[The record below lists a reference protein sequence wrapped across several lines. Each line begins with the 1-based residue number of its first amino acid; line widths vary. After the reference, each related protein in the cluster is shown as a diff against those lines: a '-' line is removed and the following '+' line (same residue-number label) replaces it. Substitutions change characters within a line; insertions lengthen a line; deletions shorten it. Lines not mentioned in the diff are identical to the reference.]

1 MSRTYSMRARMLKIY
16 MRIVSMG
23 WDGMEK
29 REKERGEKHH
39 SEIEKS
45 NMNVTICMHYFY
57 DWCELNNIKICKNTH
72 RRAEPSQNAFPVT
85 TTQHNTKPS
94 HRTSSHAQEKK
105 EKKKKNIVRFPL
117 SKRWAI
123 QHCSKIHANDLPH
136 AHPTLSLRFTNRIIR
151 GDSSNWLP
159 SQLKLIK
166 VKKY

>member
-105 EKKKKNIVRFPL
+105 EKKKKTSWDFPSPKGGRYNIARKYTLTICPMRIPRSRFASL
-117 SKRWAI
+117 IELLEAI
-123 QHCSKIHANDLPH
+123 ARTDY
-136 AHPTLSLRFTNRIIR
+136 HPN
-151 GDSSNWLP
+151 
-159 SQLKLIK
+159 
-166 VKKY
+166 